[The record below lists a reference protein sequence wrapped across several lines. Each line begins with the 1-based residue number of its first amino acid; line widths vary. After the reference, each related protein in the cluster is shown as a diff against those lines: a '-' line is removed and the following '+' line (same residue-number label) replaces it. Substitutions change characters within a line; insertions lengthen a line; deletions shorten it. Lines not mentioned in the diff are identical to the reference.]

1 MDFYEASQLKSLLSK
16 FARRFQKE
24 KKIGFSLVFKASVT
38 QPFYQL
44 KSLKN
49 VKKKIEPVNS

>member
-1 MDFYEASQLKSLLSK
+1 MDFNQASQLRSLLSK

-24 KKIGFSLVFKASVT
+24 KKVGFSLVFKASIT

-44 KSLKN
+44 KSLKI